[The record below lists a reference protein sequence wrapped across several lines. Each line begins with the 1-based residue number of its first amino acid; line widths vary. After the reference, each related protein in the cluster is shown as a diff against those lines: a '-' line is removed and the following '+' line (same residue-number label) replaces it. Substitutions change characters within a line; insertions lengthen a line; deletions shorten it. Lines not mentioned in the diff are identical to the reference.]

1 MSQQIDEGSPRAKI
15 LKADRRSSAP
25 SILLWD
31 ETIYQSIIEGSSD
44 AGGGTEEIKSNLN
57 LETAE
62 ATDQI
67 EILKRR
73 ASFANSRRGS
83 WPQRR
88 ESKVYTAPDPDIADN
103 EIKNNHV
110 WPENKETKQSYYPR
124 ELVNIFSPTQV
135 SAVGA
140 QRDFV
145 AETWRKQELNYYN
158 VDHAES
164 KVNVSPISPPTVQT
178 TNLIKST
185 CTPLDLAQKQVQLQ
199 QQISQQLLTVQRQLA
214 EQQIATAASA
224 TAVSSSSSSL

>member
-1 MSQQIDEGSPRAKI
+1 MMSQQIDEGSPRAKI

-103 EIKNNHV
+103 EINSKQTESASNTKVCNHKSIQEKIV
-110 WPENKETKQSYYPR
+110 NFNETKS
-124 ELVNIFSPTQV
+124 NAI
-135 SAVGA
+135 G
-140 QRDFV
+140 
-145 AETWRKQELNYYN
+145 
-158 VDHAES
+158 
-164 KVNVSPISPPTVQT
+164 
-178 TNLIKST
+178 
-185 CTPLDLAQKQVQLQ
+185 
-199 QQISQQLLTVQRQLA
+199 
-214 EQQIATAASA
+214 
-224 TAVSSSSSSL
+224 

>member
-1 MSQQIDEGSPRAKI
+1 MIDHDTHIDEGSPRAKI

-31 ETIYQSIIEGSSD
+31 ETIYQSIIEASSD
-44 AGGGTEEIKSNLN
+44 AGGAGGTEEIKIQEEMN
-57 LETAE
+57 E
-62 ATDQI
+62 I

-88 ESKVYTAPDPDIADN
+88 ESKVYTAPDLDIADD
-103 EIKNNHV
+103 EIKNDHA
-110 WPENKETKQSYYPR
+110 WPETKETKQSYYPR

-164 KVNVSPISPPTVQT
+164 KVNVSPILPPTVQT
-178 TNLIKST
+178 NNLIKST
-185 CTPLDLAQKQVQLQ
+185 GTPLDLAQQQVQLQ
-199 QQISQQLLTVQRQLA
+199 QQISQQ
-214 EQQIATAASA
+214 
-224 TAVSSSSSSL
+224 